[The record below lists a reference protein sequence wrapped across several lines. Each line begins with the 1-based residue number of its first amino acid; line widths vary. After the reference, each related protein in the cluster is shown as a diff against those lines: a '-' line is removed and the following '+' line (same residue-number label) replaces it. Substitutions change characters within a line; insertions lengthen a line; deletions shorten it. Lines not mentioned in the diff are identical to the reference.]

1 MPNVSNALN
10 QIRHLGFVIYV
21 FGPPTEYLPPSL
33 VNFGPDTA
41 ETG

>member
-21 FGPPTEYLPPSL
+21 FGPPTVFASK
-33 VNFGPDTA
+33 FG
-41 ETG
+41 ELWSRYG